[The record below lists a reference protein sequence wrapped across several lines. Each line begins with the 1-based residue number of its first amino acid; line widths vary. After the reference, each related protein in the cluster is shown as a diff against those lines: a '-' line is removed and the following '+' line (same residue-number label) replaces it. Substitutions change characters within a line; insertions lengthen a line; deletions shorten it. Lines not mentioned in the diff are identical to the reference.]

1 MHCPHRSDRSTRGLV
16 RLRDLTAAQ
25 RHRHD
30 PESGQA
36 TVEFALIL
44 FPLLTLVT
52 GIIYFGIG
60 LNYWLDMQRIANQ
73 GARWAAVN
81 CGQAAAPAQTP
92 NPCQPSG
99 QPSLQATLRE
109 QAMSRGLRG
118 CLGVEISFPG
128 GQNEVG
134 DPVKVR
140 LESPFTF
147 FWIDR
152 FKVMLGADATMRLE
166 AKADAYDPVDNLPTT
181 C

>member
-1 MHCPHRSDRSTRGLV
+1 V
-16 RLRDLTAAQ
+16 
-25 RHRHD
+25 
-30 PESGQA
+30 
-36 TVEFALIL
+36 VEFALIL
-44 FPLLTLVT
+44 FPLLIIVS

-81 CGQAAAPAQTP
+81 CGQTADPPQLP

-99 QPSLQATLRE
+99 QPNFQTTLRE
-109 QAMSRGLRG
+109 QALANGLEN
-118 CLGVEISFPG
+118 CLGVEISFPS
-128 GQNEVG
+128 GQSEVG

-152 FKVMLGADATMRLE
+152 FRIMLGADATMRLE
-166 AKADAYDPVDNLPTT
+166 AKAEAYDDADNLPTS